1 MSDRVKLAQYF
12 QEAKSF
18 DDDRV
23 ARLTASERRAWR
35 VAIGG
40 IVCIVALCCA
50 LAALAPLKT
59 VAPPVVIEVDRSTG
73 EVDVVTTINGVKFVP
88 ASELEQKYWLW
99 QYVTA
104 RESYVWQDRAA
115 YFERVTL
122 MSEAGEQNRYAKAVG
137 ADNPKSPQRVL
148 GHNSIIEVK
157 VRSIALGRDG
167 ASASVRFTRT
177 THDLG
182 GGVADQAQSFI
193 ATITYSFVETTMS
206 EGDRLIN
213 PRGFTVRLY
222 RLDEE
227 MK

>member
-1 MSDRVKLAQYF
+1 MSDRAKLAQYF
-12 QEAKSF
+12 KEAKSF
-18 DDDRV
+18 DDDRMT
-23 ARLTASERRAWR
+23 RLAASERRAWR
-35 VAIGG
+35 VALGG
-40 IVCIVALCCA
+40 VGCVVALCFA
-50 LAALAPLKT
+50 LAALTPLKT

-73 EVDVVTTINGVKFVP
+73 AVDVVTTINGVKAVP

-122 MSEAGEQNRYAKAVG
+122 MSEPGEQQRYAKAVE
-137 ADNPKSPQRVL
+137 ADNPKSPQRLL
-148 GHNSIIEVK
+148 GRNSIIEVK
-157 VRSIALGRDG
+157 IKSIALGRDG
-167 ASASVRFTRT
+167 SSASVRFART

-182 GGVADQAQSFI
+182 SLVPDSIQSFI
-193 ATITYSFVETTMS
+193 ATITFSFVETAMP
-206 EGDRLIN
+206 EGDRLVN